1 MSRGDYHW
9 QHEPCWY
16 AVRTKGHWT
25 GDRKQT
31 TLWTIA
37 SGGQDSKT
45 THSTQKPVECMRR
58 PMQNNS
64 NPGQAV
70 YDPFL
75 GSGTTLIAAETTG
88 RVCLGMELEP
98 RYVDVAVR
106 RWQAFTGMTACFLSD
121 GRSFDVVAAERLAG
135 LKDTN
140 STPASVQPAENRGQ
154 E

>member
-1 MSRGDYHW
+1 LGRGDYHW

-16 AVRTKGHWT
+16 AVRDKGNWT

-37 SGGQDSKT
+37 SGGQDTKT
-45 THSTQKPVECMRR
+45 THGTQKPVECMRR
-58 PMQNNS
+58 PMLNNS
-64 NPGQAV
+64 SLGQAV

-106 RWQAFTGMTACFLSD
+106 RWQAFTGMTACLHGD
-121 GRSFDVVAAERLAG
+121 GRSYGVIAVERLTD
-135 LKDTN
+135 LQNIN
-140 STPASVQPAENRGQ
+140 SSPARAQPVEIRTPE
-154 E
+154 